1 MSLLAE
7 HTVSTRVC
15 ALWEKGVN
23 IVSLLVLH
31 FLLLCTSVGAMGA
44 CSWSFILLSMIVM
57 YRC

>member
-15 ALWEKGVN
+15 ALWEKRVD
-23 IVSLLVLH
+23 IISLLVLR

-44 CSWSFILLSMIVM
+44 RSWSLIFLAVIAM